1 MSETDQKQELLH
13 AAQAAVADAKARAEA
28 RSSDTASRSRAREI
42 LTVAGLVLALT
53 GFTLAALRPAW
64 FLTPPPE
71 PEPPVIQE
79 ASVRLTLVRE
89 AQRINGWRM
98 ANGRLPDDLAEAGTP
113 VAGLAYD
120 RLNDSV
126 FALSLPVGTSLIT
139 WRSTD
144 SLSAF
149 IGGSVATVAARVG
162 R

>member
-1 MSETDQKQELLH
+1 MSEADQKQELLN

-28 RSSDTASRSRAREI
+28 RSRDTASRSRAREI
-42 LTVAGLVLALT
+42 LTVAGLVLTLA
-53 GFTLAALRPAW
+53 GFTLAAVRPAW

-89 AQRINGWRM
+89 ARRISDWRM
-98 ANGRLPDDLAEAGTP
+98 ATGRLPADLAETGTP

-120 RLNDSV
+120 RINDSV
-126 FALSLPVGTSLIT
+126 FALSLPLGTSLIT
-139 WRSTD
+139 LQSTD

-149 IGGSVATVAARVG
+149 IGGAVATVAARVG